1 MSVCISCENDHQAEM
16 KTTRYLIHF
25 GSYESSL
32 LINPRAGEI
41 LKILPVKAEFFCIV
55 YGERE

>member
-1 MSVCISCENDHQAEM
+1 M

-32 LINPRAGEI
+32 LINSRAGEI